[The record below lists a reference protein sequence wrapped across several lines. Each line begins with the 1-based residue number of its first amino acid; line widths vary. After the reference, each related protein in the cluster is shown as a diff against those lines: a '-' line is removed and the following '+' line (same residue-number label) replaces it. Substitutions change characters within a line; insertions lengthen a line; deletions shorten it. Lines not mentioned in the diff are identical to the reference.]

1 MTAVRLRGNA
11 LCGRASSVLSV
22 AAGFAPVRVR
32 LGRTALGRVGSG
44 FRHVGDLP
52 VAIAYVCV
60 AAPPPPA
67 RSPSAPARN
76 GCVAPSRV
84 YPGEVRPVRG
94 ACPNGTGLHTP
105 KAGVLPDAP
114 VPDVVTRRGSST
126 GASSS
131 ATEQGAP
138 SCAYGRCSTPSRVQK
153 PDPAG
158 HPSGAAN
165 WCSRRPVGRHS
176 PTQLPAPR
184 RSSGPPHSSPASASG
199 RAARRT
205 ASRSRPPRAGT
216 PGTAPAGSCRAPPAE
231 PVVAGSV
238 RPDQQ
243 QAAVGVRHQQPVVA
257 LRRDLQEGVTSPPRS
272 RSRTT
277 AFTGPPPGICRST
290 ASSRPPGPAR
300 HRRNI
305 GPGRPPRARG
315 RTRRRPPAIRRW
327 SVHRGAGRGRS
338 RRPVTGEQREV
349 RAVEGAQQEFTRAGS
364 GRIEQ

>member
-1 MTAVRLRGNA
+1 M
-11 LCGRASSVLSV
+11 
-22 AAGFAPVRVR
+22 
-32 LGRTALGRVGSG
+32 
-44 FRHVGDLP
+44 
-52 VAIAYVCV
+52 
-60 AAPPPPA
+60 
-67 RSPSAPARN
+67 
-76 GCVAPSRV
+76 
-84 YPGEVRPVRG
+84 RG

-165 WCSRRPVGRHS
+165 WCSRRPSDATAPPSCPR
-176 PTQLPAPR
+176 PR

-290 ASSRPPGPAR
+290 ASSLPSRSSQTPPEHRPGTSATCSGP
-300 HRRNI
+300 N
-305 GPGRPPRARG
+305 PPCG
-315 RTRRRPPAIRRW
+315 HQPYGG
-327 SVHRGAGRGRS
+327 GAF
-338 RRPVTGEQREV
+338 TGEQGEDA
-349 RAVEGAQQEFTRAGS
+349 RAVR
-364 GRIEQ
+364 